1 MKKSHSILWAKI
13 IGLAVFICSQQA
25 CQHAP
30 ISFTPA
36 QPPNLANY
44 NDLPV
49 FGSEKVQLPLSAIVS
64 PQTMS
69 LTTNSF
75 LHQWSLTADSFAQQG
90 HQLYLVGISTQTAI
104 ANPDIIIAAFKQ
116 RQKHMA
122 NTQVLTAVQAACYD
136 SMRFRASLHSIGISI
151 NCMATTKLK
160 SELLWQFWDNQAVN
174 EVNIATIKRNLKLN
188 KHIGAF
194 TGSEI
199 DLAFR
204 KQLLGSQ
211 HPYNQNINNNAVIDE
226 LTHSS
231 LSALHT
237 ELRQQLQWHLF
248 APQFSPQLTNTK
260 AQTLKANTLK
270 TNSLKTNSSKTQIAQ
285 HVTSLPSWLLTEKPD
300 SSHSAFD
307 SSAQTSAQTSAKAS
321 TINSSTVETSTAKD
335 KILYIIDAPDTV
347 QTQVRIGLV
356 TATADATVQDANTC
370 QMIAALLGRGYS
382 GRLFYDLREVR
393 GLSYGVYGRCVN
405 APLSQYMYFY
415 GSTALENSSAFI
427 KGMLDHLSLITEQN
441 ASQNEI
447 NATVTYLQG
456 KQQLSLDSPF
466 GKESLYIRQL
476 LSGQTTAEFSQG
488 MKQLQ
493 QLTPMQLLQQANTLS
508 LTTPIVVLRGDA
520 DKISADLQQK
530 LPTWELRQLQPD

>member
-1 MKKSHSILWAKI
+1 MKKLYSIGWAKL
-13 IGLAVFICSQQA
+13 IGLVVFICSQQA

-30 ISFTPA
+30 ISFTAA

-49 FGSEKVQLPLSAIVS
+49 FGSEKVQLPLSAIAS

-69 LTTNSF
+69 LTANSY
-75 LHQWSLTADSFAQQG
+75 LHQWPLTNDSFTQQG
-90 HQLYLVGISTQTAI
+90 NQLYLVGISKEAAI

-116 RQKHMA
+116 RQKHIA

-151 NCMATTKLK
+151 NCVATTKLK
-160 SELLWQFWDNQAVN
+160 SALLWQFWDHQAVN
-174 EVNIATIKRNLKLN
+174 ELNIATIKRSLKLN

-194 TGSEI
+194 TGGEI

-211 HPYNQNINNNAVIDE
+211 HPYNQNINNDTVIDE
-226 LTHSS
+226 LTHAS

-248 APQFSPQLTNTK
+248 APQLGPQLTNAK
-260 AQTLKANTLK
+260 AQTLNTKKLK
-270 TNSLKTNSSKTQIAQ
+270 TNNLSIKAAQ
-285 HVTSLPSWLLTEKPD
+285 QDTSLPSWLLAEKPD
-300 SSHSAFD
+300 TSHSAFD
-307 SSAQTSAQTSAKAS
+307 SSVQKSAK
-321 TINSSTVETSTAKD
+321 TSTVETSTAKD

-347 QTQVRIGLV
+347 QTQVRMGFV
-356 TATADATVQDANTC
+356 TASADTPVQNANTC

-415 GSTALENSSAFI
+415 GSTALENSGAFI
-427 KGMLDHLSLITEQN
+427 KGMLDHLSLITEQA

-476 LSGQTTAEFSQG
+476 LSGQTIAEFSQG

-493 QLTPMQLLQQANTLS
+493 QLTPMQLLQQANGLS
-508 LTTPIVVLRGDA
+508 LSTPIVVLRGDA

-530 LPTWELRQLQPD
+530 LPTWQLRQLEPD

>member
-1 MKKSHSILWAKI
+1 
-13 IGLAVFICSQQA
+13 
-25 CQHAP
+25 
-30 ISFTPA
+30 
-36 QPPNLANY
+36 
-44 NDLPV
+44 
-49 FGSEKVQLPLSAIVS
+49 
-64 PQTMS
+64 
-69 LTTNSF
+69 
-75 LHQWSLTADSFAQQG
+75 
-90 HQLYLVGISTQTAI
+90 
-104 ANPDIIIAAFKQ
+104 
-116 RQKHMA
+116 
-122 NTQVLTAVQAACYD
+122 
-136 SMRFRASLHSIGISI
+136 
-151 NCMATTKLK
+151 
-160 SELLWQFWDNQAVN
+160 
-174 EVNIATIKRNLKLN
+174 
-188 KHIGAF
+188 
-194 TGSEI
+194 
-199 DLAFR
+199 
-204 KQLLGSQ
+204 
-211 HPYNQNINNNAVIDE
+211 
-226 LTHSS
+226 
-231 LSALHT
+231 
-237 ELRQQLQWHLF
+237 
-248 APQFSPQLTNTK
+248 K
-260 AQTLKANTLK
+260 A
-270 TNSLKTNSSKTQIAQ
+270 
-285 HVTSLPSWLLTEKPD
+285 
-300 SSHSAFD
+300 
-307 SSAQTSAQTSAKAS
+307 SAKAS

-427 KGMLDHLSLITEQN
+427 KGMLDHLSLITEQT

-530 LPTWELRQLQPD
+530 LPTWELRQLEPD